1 MIPTRTMRVEIEGLS
16 RPIERVTKEACPN
29 GCHDKQS
36 EESPTTP

>member
-29 GCHDKQS
+29 GCHDTQID
-36 EESPTTP
+36 EPATTP